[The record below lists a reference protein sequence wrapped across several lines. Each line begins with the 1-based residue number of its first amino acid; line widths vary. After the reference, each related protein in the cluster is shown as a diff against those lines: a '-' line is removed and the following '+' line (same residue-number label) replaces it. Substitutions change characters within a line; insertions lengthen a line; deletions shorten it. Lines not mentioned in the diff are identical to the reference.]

1 MSGED
6 NEDME
11 DIRFVMDTC
20 EVSADAARLLLSR
33 CEWCVDEALEC
44 YFNGETT
51 MEELELAA
59 AKVNKGKVPACQYYW
74 NGRCPKGDKC
84 PLRHGE
90 GGSQNELFTGN
101 TDIMGYEELLDLSE
115 SMGIVPTPLHPSIAA
130 RLNTTTAERSTHK
143 LDSCPICIETL
154 PPKAFHLMLVHRV
167 TL

>member
-74 NGRCPKGDKC
+74 MAAA
-84 PLRHGE
+84 LRVINALCGTVKA
-90 GGSQNELFTGN
+90 GLKTSFLQVT
-101 TDIMGYEELLDLSE
+101 
-115 SMGIVPTPLHPSIAA
+115 PTSWA
-130 RLNTTTAERSTHK
+130 TKS
-143 LDSCPICIETL
+143 S
-154 PPKAFHLMLVHRV
+154 
-167 TL
+167 